1 MNKFKTKKLLFKFT
15 LLIIFLLILLFNK
28 FGITK
33 KVKKIGVIGLRH
45 EINIGNNLLKYA
57 IFVKLSELGFKPYII
72 GTLLN
77 NYDISFL
84 KNYTNCIIINNSFNE
99 IKKDEYDFLMV
110 NSDQTWRKFDEHFYD
125 YGFLRFA
132 KNWITPKFIYGASLG
147 YNKWHFTKEETSIIK
162 QLLQN
167 FTGISVRE
175 KGAVDLIN
183 EHLQIKPLFVLD
195 PTLLI
200 DKKYY
205 LNLISNYKRAP
216 NENYIFVYI
225 FHKENNTINF
235 IKYASEQLS
244 YKIVKVKIGE
254 KNVIK
259 NFIYGIVNCKAV
271 ITNSFHGT
279 IFSIMFNK
287 PFVTFI
293 FKNSPKE
300 RLRSLKNAFNIQNRI
315 FEYDQFPDIN
325 LLKTPLNINYTLI
338 ISKDSKENQELF
350 NSKLSVIKKRSN
362 AKFRKR
368 KNCRKKQ
375 CSKL

>member
-1 MNKFKTKKLLFKFT
+1 MNKFKTKKLLYLFA
-15 LLIIFLLILLFNK
+15 LLIILLLILQLN
-28 FGITK
+28 
-33 KVKKIGVIGLRH
+33 KVKRIGVIGLRH

-72 GTLLN
+72 GTLFN

-84 KNYTNCIIINNSFNE
+84 KKNTNCIIIKNSFNE
-99 IKKDEYDFLMV
+99 IKEDQYDILMV

-132 KNWITPKFIYGASLG
+132 ENWKTPKFIYGASLG
-147 YNKWHFTKEETSIIK
+147 YNEWNFSNGETSIIK
-162 QLLQN
+162 HLLQN

-183 EHLQIKPLFVLD
+183 KHLQIKPLFVLD

-200 DKKYY
+200 DKQYY
-205 LNLISNYKRAP
+205 LNLISNYKRET

-225 FHKENNTINF
+225 FENEINTINF

-244 YKIVKVKIGE
+244 YKIVNASLGE
-254 KNVIK
+254 KDSIK

-279 IFSIMFNK
+279 IFSIIFNK
-287 PFVTFI
+287 PFVSFI

-300 RLRSLKNAFNIQNRI
+300 RLISLKNAFNIQNRI
-315 FEYDQFPDIN
+315 FEYNQFPDIS

-338 ISKDSKENQELF
+338 NLLKNQSIAYLKKNLGIS
-350 NSKLSVIKKRSN
+350 
-362 AKFRKR
+362 
-368 KNCRKKQ
+368 
-375 CSKL
+375 

>member
-1 MNKFKTKKLLFKFT
+1 MLL
-15 LLIIFLLILLFNK
+15 LALQFN
-28 FGITK
+28 

-45 EINIGNNLLKYA
+45 DINIGNNLLKYA

-72 GTLLN
+72 GTLWN

-125 YGFLRFA
+125 YGFLKFA
-132 KNWITPKFIYGASLG
+132 ENWTTPKFIYGASLG
-147 YNKWHFTKEETSIIK
+147 YNKWEFSNKQTSIIK
-162 QLLQN
+162 HLLQN

-183 EHLQIKPLFVLD
+183 KHLQIKPLFVLD

-205 LNLISNYKRAP
+205 LNLISNYKRTP
-216 NENYIFVYI
+216 NEKYIFVYI
-225 FHKENNTINF
+225 FHNEKNTINF

-244 YKIVKVKIGE
+244 YKIVTAKIGE

-287 PFVTFI
+287 PFISFI

-300 RLRSLKNAFNIQNRI
+300 RLMSLKSAFNIKNRI

-338 ISKDSKENQELF
+338 NLFKNHSIAYLKKNLGIS
-350 NSKLSVIKKRSN
+350 
-362 AKFRKR
+362 
-368 KNCRKKQ
+368 
-375 CSKL
+375 